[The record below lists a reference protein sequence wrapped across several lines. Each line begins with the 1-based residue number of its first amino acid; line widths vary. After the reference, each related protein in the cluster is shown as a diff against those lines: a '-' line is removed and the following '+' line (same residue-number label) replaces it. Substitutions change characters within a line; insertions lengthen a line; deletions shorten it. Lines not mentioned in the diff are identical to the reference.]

1 MRSSPTSHRV
11 FSRAWG
17 VLLACLMVAAAFSP
31 VVAKS
36 NKGPSE
42 KDLKEAERNLARAQE
57 EAKVLGNQI
66 GTTKGRIQ
74 LLRTD
79 VDNLR
84 GEVKLATAEY
94 EEAAEKLAETEEK
107 QGAIEDDF
115 DVVRDVMDDRT
126 RSAYIEGPTGGL
138 EVLLGSES
146 LEDMSERSTF
156 LNALQAQDAN
166 ASRKLRALAHD
177 LQAVKHE
184 QKLQAK
190 EAEQLLKYKEQEQ
203 EALQAKVDE
212 QNAALDDLSKQL
224 HQAQMLE
231 KKWGVRVETI
241 AKKLAVYPVNGNGP
255 LYVCPVPNYTWLSDD
270 WLAPRV
276 GHLHQGNDIGAAN
289 GADIVAPFDGVAKS
303 TNSSL
308 GGLSVYVYGKDGYV
322 YNAHLSRLGK
332 QGHVEAG
339 DVVGYVGTS
348 GNAASTAPHDHFEW
362 HPNDGNAVDPHEYLM
377 EVCHK

>member
-1 MRSSPTSHRV
+1 
-11 FSRAWG
+11 
-17 VLLACLMVAAAFSP
+17 MVAAAFSP
-31 VVAKS
+31 VVAKPD
-36 NKGPSE
+36 KGPSE
-42 KDLKEAERNLARAQE
+42 KDLREAERNLARAQE

-66 GTTKGRIQ
+66 GNTKGRLQ

-79 VDNLR
+79 VANLR
-84 GEVKLATAEY
+84 GEVELATAEY
-94 EEAAEKLAETEEK
+94 EKAAEALAETEAK

-115 DVVRDVMDDRT
+115 DDVQSIMDDRA

-138 EVLLGSES
+138 EVLLGSAS
-146 LEDMSERSTF
+146 VEDMSERSTF

-166 ASRKLRALAHD
+166 TSRKLRALAHD

-184 QKLQAK
+184 QKVKAK
-190 EAEQLLKYKEQEQ
+190 EAQQLLKYQEEEQDAL
-203 EALQAKVDE
+203 EAKIDE
-212 QNAALDDLSKQL
+212 QNVALAELNKQL
-224 HQAQMLE
+224 HQARMLE

-241 AKKLAVYPVNGNGP
+241 ADKLNTVVVGGNGP
-255 LYVCPVPNYTWLSDD
+255 LYACPVPDYTWMSDD

-276 GHLHQGNDIGAAN
+276 GHLHQGNDIGGAN

-322 YNAHLSRLGK
+322 YNAHLSRVGKLGR
-332 QGHVEAG
+332 VEAG

-362 HPNDGNAVDPHEYLM
+362 HPNDGNAVDPHPYLL
-377 EVCHK
+377 EVCQK